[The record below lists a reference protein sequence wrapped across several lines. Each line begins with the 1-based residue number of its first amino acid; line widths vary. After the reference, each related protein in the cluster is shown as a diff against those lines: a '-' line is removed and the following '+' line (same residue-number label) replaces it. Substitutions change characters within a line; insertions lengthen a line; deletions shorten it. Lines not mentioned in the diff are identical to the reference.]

1 MVHLAPPKWTG
12 VYRIKPFVGVEI
24 VLVPCH
30 YVQKSCKKKSCEFFI
45 CLRVGNHCFVQHSQI
60 VCAPFC
66 HLLLYQIT
74 VVFRDKKIAVAKNST
89 TPQAWNYVLH
99 GKGYLYQK
107 IDANEDLGTFF
118 FDKKF
123 GEEVATL
130 FKTLPKTGILQKPNN
145 WRGIALSDITYQTLI
160 EIEIAHDRM
169 QNNCWTK
176 WV

>member
-89 TPQAWNYVLH
+89 TPQA
-99 GKGYLYQK
+99 
-107 IDANEDLGTFF
+107 
-118 FDKKF
+118 
-123 GEEVATL
+123 
-130 FKTLPKTGILQKPNN
+130 
-145 WRGIALSDITYQTLI
+145 
-160 EIEIAHDRM
+160 
-169 QNNCWTK
+169 
-176 WV
+176 